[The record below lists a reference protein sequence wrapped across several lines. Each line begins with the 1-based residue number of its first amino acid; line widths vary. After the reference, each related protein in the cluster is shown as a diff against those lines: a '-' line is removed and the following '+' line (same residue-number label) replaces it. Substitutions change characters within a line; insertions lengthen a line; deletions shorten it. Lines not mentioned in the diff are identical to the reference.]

1 MAIMAMA
8 TVRNSNSTIIL
19 KNVELRFAHADLQ
32 TTIPTFIFF
41 VGRCLPRQNVLLF
54 ALLFSFLSF
63 STFAGEWQFVPN
75 FGIEETYTDNVE
87 LTITDPV
94 SSLVSQAIIGLDA
107 EYKSRLANLTFS
119 GTNSNAYFSHDSE
132 LNNNFLALDAQGNY
146 NLWTSG
152 PQFIATARVDNISRN
167 RASNSLADLVN
178 GDTIQ
183 AEYYSTGLQ
192 YNVQNNTYKIE
203 SALLYNINSFE
214 DGIGE
219 FNGATATLN
228 TRNGN
233 NARTLFWQVESSYGT
248 RSQDFSGETRTGEQY
263 RVDAQLGLIT
273 SFNFNPFIRFYDE
286 DFTGNFISQSQQ
298 TTSSWGPGVRWLVSP
313 HLMVDLSYNYVADET
328 VSEDYVAASIQWEPS
343 ARTSLTAGYSQ
354 RFFGDSY
361 NLDLQHRTKRLT
373 NSITYDESLQVFD
386 RNNYEQIDLGFFWCP
401 AGVTLESIS
410 QCFVQSEQPSGGSYQ
425 LANFFSLEP
434 IESNEFSLN
443 KRFAW
448 TSKLQLARTSFAIN
462 TFATRREGLE
472 TKVIDETLG
481 ASVTIERKISGKSN
495 LTLLA
500 KYDYL
505 IFDKNNPAGSRQ
517 EDYYRTV
524 SATYTKDLASSL
536 SAHFTIQ
543 QVNRDS
549 NVEQFTYNEM
559 RAIINITKEF

>member
-41 VGRCLPRQNVLLF
+41 VGRCLPRQSVLLF

-94 SSLVSQAIIGLDA
+94 SSLVSQAIIGLNT

-119 GTNSNAYFSHDSE
+119 GTNSNVYFSHDSE

-152 PQFIATARVDNISRN
+152 PQFIATARVANISRN

-183 AEYYSTGLQ
+183 AENYSTGIQ
-192 YNVQNNTYKIE
+192 YNVQNNTYNIE
-203 SALLYNINSFE
+203 SALLYNINKVE

-233 NARTLFWQVESSYGT
+233 NARTVFWQVESGYGT

-273 SFNFNPFIRFYDE
+273 SFSFNPFIRFYDE
-286 DFTGNFISQSQQ
+286 DFTGNFINQSQQ

-313 HLMVDLSYNYVADET
+313 HLIVDLSYNYVADET
-328 VSEDYVAASIQWEPS
+328 VSEDYVATTVQWEPS
-343 ARTSLTAGYSQ
+343 TRTSLTAGYSQ

-373 NSITYDESLQVFD
+373 NSITYDENLQVFD

-401 AGVTLESIS
+401 ADVPLESIS
-410 QCFVQSEQPSGGSYQ
+410 QCFVQSEQPSGGNYQ

-462 TFATRREGLE
+462 AYATRREGLE
-472 TKVIDETLG
+472 TKVIDENLG
-481 ASVTIERKISGKSN
+481 AAVTIERKISGKSN
-495 LTLLA
+495 LTLLV

-549 NVEQFTYNEM
+549 NVDQFTYDEV